1 MQFSLCFE
9 KSILAA
15 VYITDWKAE
24 VAESKNLQRRLSQYP
39 GGKLIRDWCQCEWN
53 EADKIKMYF
62 GDKPKKTYQHVV

>member
-39 GGKLIRDWCQCEWN
+39 GGKLIRD
-53 EADKIKMYF
+53 
-62 GDKPKKTYQHVV
+62 